1 MNKLLSSPILKL
13 VGMILLIPA
22 LLVNVFTAYII
33 FAPTTFPKPFHLV
46 YQYPEMSGPVGES
59 EETPASSGQG
69 GGGEHQAPDPESGEG
84 HEAEIAQ
91 GIMFDTGTKIINLA
105 EPTGRRYIRV
115 NIVLEIYPTNPDY
128 LNLEHEEQN
137 NYLEEFDQEIEESL
151 PIINDSLISKLS
163 SKTFEEVYTADGKE
177 QIRQEIV
184 TLLNEKLP
192 GHHIMNVYF
201 TEFVVQ

>member
-1 MNKLLSSPILKL
+1 MNKILSSPILKL
-13 VGMILLIPA
+13 VGMVLLIPA
-22 LLVNVFTAYII
+22 LLVNAFTAYII

-46 YQYPEMSGPVGES
+46 YQYPEATEPAGDHAAAPAPVDH
-59 EETPASSGQG
+59 G
-69 GGGEHQAPDPESGEG
+69 GGGEHQVPAPETGGDHGGS
-84 HEAEIAQ
+84 ISQ

-128 LNLEHEEQN
+128 VNMGHDEQQD
-137 NYLEEFDQEIEESL
+137 YLETFNQEVEESL
-151 PIINDSLISKLS
+151 PIINDSLISELS
-163 SKTFEEVYTADGKE
+163 SKSFEEVYTAEGKE
-177 QIRQEIV
+177 IIREEIV

-192 GHHIMNVYF
+192 DHHIMNVYF